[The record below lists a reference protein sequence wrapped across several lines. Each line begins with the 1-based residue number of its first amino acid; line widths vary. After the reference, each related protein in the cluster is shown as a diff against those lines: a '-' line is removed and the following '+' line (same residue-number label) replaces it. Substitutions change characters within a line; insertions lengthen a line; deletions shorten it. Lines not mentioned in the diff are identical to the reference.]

1 MTVVL
6 RKGTSDIV
14 YLLLSHELNGPTPE
28 VQHRKWGPYLLDKY
42 TGQVSGFKH
51 LHFKYQ
57 NHKVN

>member
-1 MTVVL
+1 MFKVL
-6 RKGTSDIV
+6 GI
-14 YLLLSHELNGPTPE
+14 YNFGHELNGPIPE
-28 VQHRKWGPYLLDKY
+28 VQHRKWGPYSLDKY